1 MIYNI
6 YIYVYIVLYIIYVY
20 KWYYY
25 VYSMFNIHQ
34 EKTLFLAIHI
44 VISYYRFKTY
54 TMIM

>member
-44 VISYYRFKTY
+44 VIFYYRFKTY